1 MQILQEIT
9 AINKKQEENN
19 LKIIFDNNAKQ
30 KKLFSDTQTH
40 KSMLQLLR

>member
-19 LKIIFDNNAKQ
+19 LKIIFDNNAM
-30 KKLFSDTQTH
+30 FSYTQTH

>member
-30 KKLFSDTQTH
+30 KK
-40 KSMLQLLR
+40 